1 MAMPEKKEHSALFL
15 ILVFFILSAGI
26 VTTGYIYYRNYEK
39 HYRTEVER
47 QLSAIAEMK
56 ADELVNWRKE
66 RLGDA
71 AVFYKNDNFSARV
84 RQYLKTPGDPEA
96 KTNLRTWIRQFQAAF
111 EYDRIFLLDTKG
123 VERMSFPDKHE
134 PVAPHLLEQYS
145 ENLHSGQVT
154 FLDFHRDAPDR
165 PIHLS
170 IIVPILDGQAGNRA
184 IGLLVFRIDP
194 QKYLYPFINRW
205 PTPSKTAETL
215 LVRREGNE
223 VVFLNELKFQKNTA
237 LNLRT
242 PIEQTEKLAVK
253 AVLGQQGVV
262 EGKDYR
268 GVPVIGDVRAVPDL
282 PWFLVARM
290 DTSEVYAPLR
300 ERMWI
305 MVLLIGALLIGAGA
319 GVGLV
324 WRHQRTQFYREKY
337 EATKAMMESEERYR
351 NLIQNAHDM
360 IQSVAQDGHFNFVN
374 SAWLTIMGY
383 TSDELQNITIFDIL
397 HQSCAPH
404 CMEAFKKVM
413 SGESLHNIEAL
424 FVSKDGRSIDVQGN
438 VAPRFIDGKIVG
450 SQGIFHDITE
460 RKRAEEEIKKLTAD
474 LEQRVTERTAQL
486 ESANKELE
494 AFAYSVSHDLRAP
507 LRAIDGFSRFVLE
520 DYAEKLDDEGKRL
533 LNIIRSNTQKMD
545 HLITDILELS
555 RASRTEM
562 KLSCIDMTT
571 LVNSVYHELASP
583 EIQEKFVFSV
593 SALTDAF
600 GDLTLI
606 RQVWTNLISNAIKYT
621 MPKEERRIE
630 IVSHMENSMNVY
642 SIKDTGVGYNPD
654 YAHKLFG
661 LFQRLHKVEEFEGT
675 GVGLAIVQRIIFRHG
690 GKVWAEGKL
699 NEGAT
704 FWFSIPEDRQ

>member
-1 MAMPEKKEHSALFL
+1 
-15 ILVFFILSAGI
+15 
-26 VTTGYIYYRNYEK
+26 
-39 HYRTEVER
+39 
-47 QLSAIAEMK
+47 
-56 ADELVNWRKE
+56 
-66 RLGDA
+66 
-71 AVFYKNDNFSARV
+71 
-84 RQYLKTPGDPEA
+84 
-96 KTNLRTWIRQFQAAF
+96 
-111 EYDRIFLLDTKG
+111 
-123 VERMSFPDKHE
+123 
-134 PVAPHLLEQYS
+134 
-145 ENLHSGQVT
+145 
-154 FLDFHRDAPDR
+154 
-165 PIHLS
+165 
-170 IIVPILDGQAGNRA
+170 
-184 IGLLVFRIDP
+184 
-194 QKYLYPFINRW
+194 
-205 PTPSKTAETL
+205 
-215 LVRREGNE
+215 
-223 VVFLNELKFQKNTA
+223 
-237 LNLRT
+237 
-242 PIEQTEKLAVK
+242 
-253 AVLGQQGVV
+253 
-262 EGKDYR
+262 
-268 GVPVIGDVRAVPDL
+268 
-282 PWFLVARM
+282 M